1 MANTFTDWLKKEADA
16 YNNERKKIMKTQVK
30 EKVAMVLNA
39 KQKKGYLIFLIQVIV
54 LQIVIESQALSI

>member
-1 MANTFTDWLKKEADA
+1 MTNTFTDWLKKEANA

-30 EKVAMVLNA
+30 EEVAMVLNA
-39 KQKKGYLIFLIQVIV
+39 KQKKALLEIQVIV